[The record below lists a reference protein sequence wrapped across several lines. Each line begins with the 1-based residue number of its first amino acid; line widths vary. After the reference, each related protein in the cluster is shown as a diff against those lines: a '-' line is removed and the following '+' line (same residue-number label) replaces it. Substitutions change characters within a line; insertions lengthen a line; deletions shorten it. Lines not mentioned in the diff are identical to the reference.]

1 MIELKNKLNEL
12 IEEYGLRH
20 EKVVAY
26 SQYVDTFVVSEQRK
40 MLCEYKSEE

>member
-20 EKVVAY
+20 EKVIAY
-26 SQYVDTFVVSEQRK
+26 SQYVDTFIVLEQK
-40 MLCEYKSEE
+40 EMLSNLNNK